1 MPEQGT
7 TQRKPVNINDDDS
20 NKSGEDAMNE
30 DYDASFNQIVSDV
43 MSQKP
48 QEVHKTSSIQAQ
60 DLQSHSAIAR
70 ESPVRKSPARVSG
83 GHPALDSLA
92 QERAQ
97 RKPNFVGFNAAGPRN
112 QGSRHMQK
120 LPSSDIHDPPSEGSL
135 SSDDNQYM
143 SQKPPVTHIE
153 VSGSDTQAKK
163 TSDFEVG
170 KIATHVDAVAALPHN
185 TAGSVVGSKSNPT
198 TGQSRKVVS
207 VEIPTAKDK
216 GSKGLV
222 SSVNDALADDAKHTN
237 VRLARG
243 VTKDKP
249 LDVNY
254 AAVEL
259 RAQPGF
265 SGTSVQDPP
274 RQLSKKPETS
284 SGKLHKD
291 TVKINPVASMGK
303 SKMSLETDDSRNL
316 ASIGSKRP
324 GPDSHAL
331 ALPTPSDSQVP
342 SRVVQPRH
350 IDGPSGTKVGKDLMP
365 PAREY
370 QEKIAKA
377 QSGVSQTIPPGN
389 DRKRPSTE
397 MIAEPAKRPRSGTHK
412 STYPTRSPAARK
424 PVSRRLSQVADN
436 GSPIPYGVEMP
447 QETVHSSPTEND
459 RMSAAS
465 ILPLFVTHQPVDVP
479 FAQVTRS
486 KHEEIIESDSPLEK
500 VDALQ
505 QNSPIHMSQAVTHD
519 GFDEDTSVVAEHTQM
534 FEPQKDILIKT
545 VSAPQENAPQTA
557 QAAQRTLGLMEA
569 LRSEVVPQT
578 SAQGAEGDD
587 ARNAEVDEA
596 MEDEDPDKTLVN
608 EVSDDGDDDDGDD
621 SESQDSSDSDGD
633 NDPKSG
639 VSMWRKALESHQGE
653 VYDQLVRIAHRL
665 TEHLKDHETAIKDI
679 STDYQQDGA
688 RLIERL
694 EKDNEARLEQYCIK
708 RSKMQGAL
716 GLGYEQVRAGVEKDM
731 KDIKISRERH
741 VKMLQR
747 QVDAEGRLAQILH
760 TYHP

>member
-1 MPEQGT
+1 
-7 TQRKPVNINDDDS
+7 
-20 NKSGEDAMNE
+20 MNE

-60 DLQSHSAIAR
+60 DSQSHSAIAR
-70 ESPVRKSPARVSG
+70 ESPVRKFPARVSSDRPG
-83 GHPALDSLA
+83 FDTLA

-97 RKPNFVGFNAAGPRN
+97 RKPNFVGFSAAGPRN

-120 LPSSDIHDPPSEGSL
+120 PPSPDIHDPPSEGSL
-135 SSDDNQYM
+135 SPDDNQYV
-143 SQKPPVTHIE
+143 SQEPPVTHIE

-163 TSDFEVG
+163 TSDSEVV
-170 KIATHVDAVAALPHN
+170 KIPTHVDAVAALPHN

-198 TGQSRKVVS
+198 TGHSRKVVS

-222 SSVNDALADDAKHTN
+222 SSMNDAVADDAKHTN

-254 AAVEL
+254 AAVES
-259 RAQPGF
+259 RAQPGLL
-265 SGTSVQDPP
+265 GTSVQDHS

-284 SGKLHKD
+284 SGKLHND
-291 TVKINPVASMGK
+291 TVTINPVASLGK

-316 ASIGSKRP
+316 ASISSKRP
-324 GPDSHAL
+324 GPDSHVL

-350 IDGPSGTKVGKDLMP
+350 IDGPSGTKVGKDMMP

-370 QEKIAKA
+370 QERIAKT
-377 QSGVSQTIPPGN
+377 QFGVSQTIPPGN

-397 MIAEPAKRPRSGTHK
+397 MTSEPAKRPRSSTHK
-412 STYPTRSPAARK
+412 STQPTRSPTARK
-424 PVSRRLSQVADN
+424 LVSRRLSQVADN

-447 QETVHSSPTEND
+447 QETSHSSPTED
-459 RMSAAS
+459 ERTSAAPF
-465 ILPLFVTHQPVDVP
+465 LPPFLTHQPVDDP

-486 KHEEIIESDSPLEK
+486 KHEETIESDNPLEEM
-500 VDALQ
+500 DALQ
-505 QNSPIHMSQAVTHD
+505 QNWPNHMSQAVTHA
-519 GFDEDTSVVAEHTQM
+519 GFDEDTQVTAKYTQL
-534 FEPQKDILIKT
+534 FVPQKSLLENT

-557 QAAQRTLGLMEA
+557 QAAQRPLGLMEA

-578 SAQGAEGDD
+578 SAQGAEEDD
-587 ARNAEVDEA
+587 ARDTEVDEA